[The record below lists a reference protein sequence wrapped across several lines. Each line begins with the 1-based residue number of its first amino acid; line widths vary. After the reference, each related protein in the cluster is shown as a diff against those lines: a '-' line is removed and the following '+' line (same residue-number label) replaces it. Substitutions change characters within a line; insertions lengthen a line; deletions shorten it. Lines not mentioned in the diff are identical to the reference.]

1 VRYNKQLLNINLE
14 NMNMTAT
21 ATAAATNNKTTW
33 TIDAS
38 HAEVGFSVRHLMIS
52 TVRGRFG
59 GVSGT
64 AIIDDRN
71 PSASKVDVTV
81 DVSSIDTRQEQRDA
95 HLRSPDFFDVANHPT
110 MHFVSTRIEGD
121 ITSEFK
127 LVGNLTIRGVTHE
140 VALNAT
146 AEGRGRDPWGNDR
159 AGFSAAGKINRG
171 DWGLT
176 WNQVLEA
183 GGVTVSDE
191 VKLSIDAELV
201 RQAA

>member
-1 VRYNKQLLNINLE
+1 VRYNKQLLNTNLE
-14 NMNMTAT
+14 NANMTAT
-21 ATAAATNNKTTW
+21 VPTSATKATW

-64 AIIDDRN
+64 AVIDDRN
-71 PSASKVDVTV
+71 PSASKVDITI

-121 ITSEFK
+121 ITSAFK

-140 VALNAT
+140 VTLTVT

-159 AGFSAAGKINRG
+159 VGFSATGKINRG

>member
-1 VRYNKQLLNINLE
+1 
-14 NMNMTAT
+14 MTAT
-21 ATAAATNNKTTW
+21 APANATNTKATW

-64 AIIDDRN
+64 AVIDDRD
-71 PSASKVDVTV
+71 PSASKVDVTI
-81 DVSSIDTRQEQRDA
+81 DVSSIDTRQEQRDT

-140 VALNAT
+140 VTLNVT

-159 AGFSAAGKINRG
+159 AGFSATAKINRG
-171 DWGLT
+171 EWGLT

>member
-1 VRYNKQLLNINLE
+1 MSNITPLE
-14 NMNMTAT
+14 NENMTAPASAKTNT
-21 ATAAATNNKTTW
+21 ATW
-33 TIDAS
+33 TVDAS

-64 AIIDDRN
+64 VILDDRN
-71 PSASKVDVTV
+71 PSASKADVTI
-81 DVSSIDTRQEQRDA
+81 DVSTIDTRQEQRDG
-95 HLRSPDFFDVANHPT
+95 HLRSPDFFDADNHPT
-110 MHFVSTRIEGD
+110 MRFVSTRVEGD

-127 LVGNLTIRGVTHE
+127 LIGNLTIRGVTRE
-140 VALNAT
+140 IALDVT

-159 AGFSAAGKINRG
+159 AGFSAKGKINRG
-171 DWGLT
+171 EFGLN

-201 RQAA
+201 RQA

>member
-1 VRYNKQLLNINLE
+1 LE
-14 NMNMTAT
+14 NANMTAPAT
-21 ATAAATNNKTTW
+21 ATTNTSATTW
-33 TIDAS
+33 TVDAS

-64 AIIDDRN
+64 VVLDDRN
-71 PSASKVDVTV
+71 PSASKADVTI
-81 DVSSIDTRQEQRDA
+81 DVATIDTRQEQRDA
-95 HLRSPDFFDVANHPT
+95 HLRSPDFFDAENHPT
-110 MHFVSTRIEGD
+110 MRFVSTRVEGD

-127 LVGNLTIRGVTHE
+127 LIGNLTIRGVTRE
-140 VALNAT
+140 IALDVT

-159 AGFSAAGKINRG
+159 AGFSAKGKINRG
-171 DWGLT
+171 EFGLS

-191 VKLSIDAELV
+191 VKISIDAEIV